1 MTLAEKRDE
10 LLAKST
16 AFAKKLAEGEE
27 LTEEEQQEFDGLKAA
42 TDDVIS
48 RMKSAEEASAMVKSL
63 GTPALPAKEDTF
75 AGDQAP
81 QAKSIGD
88 YFVQGAKSSGVLA
101 RLKSGNRVN
110 PFDMPEFTGSKAA
123 GDVIKLDNLQSTASH
138 LVTPDIDRN
147 IVTAYAQRPT
157 IASWL
162 GSGTITSNAIVYFV
176 EKVWDDSTNGTFGMI
191 AEGADKPGMTPPDYT
206 EVTEVLKKLAGW
218 IKLSMEMAE
227 DAEFLVSEINN
238 RLLFQLLVAEE
249 AQLLNGD
256 GTGQKIKGLLNREGV
271 QKKTSA
277 NAAGNLDAVYESM
290 NAVFT
295 KTGLRADGI
304 VINPADY
311 EKFRL
316 QKDSN
321 GQYLA
326 GGPFTGQYGVGGIL
340 QDPPLWGLNTIQ
352 TTSIPAG
359 KVLIGAG
366 QAAAT
371 VYRKGGIRVETSNAD
386 RDDFTKNQFTIL
398 AEERLALAVRRPD
411 AFVELTLGV

>member
-16 AFAKKLAEGEE
+16 AFAKKLAEGEA

-75 AGDQAP
+75 TGEQTP
-81 QAKSIGD
+81 SAKSIGD
-88 YFVQGAKSSGVLA
+88 YFVQGAKSSGVLT

-147 IVTAYAQRPT
+147 IVTTYAQRPT

-271 QKKTSA
+271 QKKNSA

-411 AFVELTLGV
+411 AFVELTLGS

>member
-1 MTLAEKRDE
+1 M
-10 LLAKST
+10 
-16 AFAKKLAEGEE
+16 
-27 LTEEEQQEFDGLKAA
+27 
-42 TDDVIS
+42 
-48 RMKSAEEASAMVKSL
+48 
-63 GTPALPAKEDTF
+63 
-75 AGDQAP
+75 
-81 QAKSIGD
+81 
-88 YFVQGAKSSGVLA
+88 
-101 RLKSGNRVN
+101 
-110 PFDMPEFTGSKAA
+110 
-123 GDVIKLDNLQSTASH
+123 
-138 LVTPDIDRN
+138 
-147 IVTAYAQRPT
+147 
-157 IASWL
+157 
-162 GSGTITSNAIVYFV
+162 
-176 EKVWDDSTNGTFGMI
+176 
-191 AEGADKPGMTPPDYT
+191 
-206 EVTEVLKKLAGW
+206 
-218 IKLSMEMAE
+218 
-227 DAEFLVSEINN
+227 
-238 RLLFQLLVAEE
+238 
-249 AQLLNGD
+249 
-256 GTGQKIKGLLNREGV
+256 NREGV

-277 NAAGNLDAVYESM
+277 NADGNLDAVYESM

-316 QKDSN
+316 QKDGN

-411 AFVELTLGV
+411 AFVELTLGS

>member
-16 AFAKKLAEGEE
+16 AFAKKLANGEE

-63 GTPALPAKEDTF
+63 GAPALPAKEDTL

-147 IVTAYAQRPT
+147 IVTAYTQRPT

-271 QKKTSA
+271 QKKISA

-411 AFVELTLGV
+411 AFVELTLGS

>member
-1 MTLAEKRDE
+1 
-10 LLAKST
+10 
-16 AFAKKLAEGEE
+16 
-27 LTEEEQQEFDGLKAA
+27 
-42 TDDVIS
+42 
-48 RMKSAEEASAMVKSL
+48 
-63 GTPALPAKEDTF
+63 
-75 AGDQAP
+75 
-81 QAKSIGD
+81 
-88 YFVQGAKSSGVLA
+88 VLA

-411 AFVELTLGV
+411 AFVELTLGS